1 MGLDSIHRGEYRM
14 QIVILAGGL
23 GTRLWPLTK
32 EIPKP
37 MVPVAGVPYLE
48 RQLQLLAQQGLR
60 KVLILTAH
68 LGEQIESYFGDGARL
83 GLSICYSREREPLG
97 TGGAL
102 RDARSVLD
110 EVFVVIYGDSY
121 LPIEYAPVGRRLAA
135 SSALGALVLYRDPSG
150 ETDVRCNVAISEEG
164 IVTRYDKAAIDDPEL
179 NYIEAG
185 VLALRR
191 DALSFAL
198 PEGKVSLEQEIFP
211 RLIAQRS
218 LLGLPTQQRFYD
230 IGTADRLKIIERL
243 FA

>member
-1 MGLDSIHRGEYRM
+1 MGLNSLHLGGDCM

-23 GTRLWPLTK
+23 GTRLWPLTR

-48 RQLQLLAQQGLR
+48 RQLQLLAKQGLR
-60 KVLILTAH
+60 DILILTAH
-68 LGEQIESYFGDGARL
+68 LGGQIEAYFGDGTRL
-83 GLSICYSREREPLG
+83 RLSIQYCREKEPLG

-102 RDARSVLD
+102 REARAVLD

-121 LPIEYAPVGRRLAA
+121 LPIDYASVGRQLAA
-135 SSALGALVLYRDPSG
+135 SNALGALVIYHDPSG
-150 ETDVRCNVAISEEG
+150 ETDVRCNVAISDEG
-164 IVTRYDKAAIDDPEL
+164 MVTRYDKTAVDDPEL
-179 NYIEAG
+179 SYIEAG

-191 DALSFAL
+191 DALSLAS
-198 PEGKVSLEQEIFP
+198 PEGKVSLEQEVFP

-218 LLGLPTQQRFYD
+218 LLGLPTHQRFYD
-230 IGTADRLKIIERL
+230 IGTVDRLKIIERL